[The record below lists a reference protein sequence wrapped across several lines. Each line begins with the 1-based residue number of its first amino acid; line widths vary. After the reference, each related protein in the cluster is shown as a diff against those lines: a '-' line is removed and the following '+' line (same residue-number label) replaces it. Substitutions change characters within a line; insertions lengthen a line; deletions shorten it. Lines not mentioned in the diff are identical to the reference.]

1 MRDASANQYATTR
14 NTLESEVCLSGV
26 MTETRVSRRSN
37 LDMGEAGNGR
47 SDTAMDVAMDMVMVA
62 TPVSTETAGAT
73 IV

>member
-1 MRDASANQYATTR
+1 
-14 NTLESEVCLSGV
+14 